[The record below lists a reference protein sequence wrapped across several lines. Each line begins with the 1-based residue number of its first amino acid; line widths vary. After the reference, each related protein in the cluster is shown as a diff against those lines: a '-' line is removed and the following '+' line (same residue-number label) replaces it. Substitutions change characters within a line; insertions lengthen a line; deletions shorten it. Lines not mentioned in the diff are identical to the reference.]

1 MTLGTPMTSRHK
13 MLDNSDRSDDDD
25 RLLDSCGKE
34 IVKRA
39 ASREVNCLIVY
50 VLYVDIFW

>member
-1 MTLGTPMTSRHK
+1 MTSRHK